1 MTDEMSSMVCP
12 KCKRMALDY
21 GRGFK
26 YQCLYRDCCWQGDLA
41 LGEIKKPTLEE
52 RVSKLEERNG

>member
-1 MTDEMSSMVCP
+1 MNEIEYKICP
-12 KCKRMALDY
+12 KCGRMALDY

-41 LGEIKKPTLEE
+41 KDEIPELTLEE
-52 RVSKLEERNG
+52 RVTQLEKEFGK